1 MKKHLTEVEATIIFA
16 DAGMIDGEVINARDA
31 AVRMLNSNFIPAFT
45 LGTHDWVY
53 LDREEGCLAVV
64 RDNTRQIERQ
74 EVPEEAL
81 TADEDEALITY
92 LIVVGSMLT
101 AILVLVALAG

>member
-1 MKKHLTEVEATIIFA
+1 MKKHLTEAEATLIFA

-31 AVRMLNSNFIPAFT
+31 AIRMLNSNFIPAFS

-53 LDREEGCLAVV
+53 LDREEGCIAVV
-64 RDNTRQIERQ
+64 RDSSHQIERQ
-74 EVPEEAL
+74 EVSEEAL
-81 TADEDEALITY
+81 TADEDEALTTY

-101 AILVLVALAG
+101 IVLVLLALAG